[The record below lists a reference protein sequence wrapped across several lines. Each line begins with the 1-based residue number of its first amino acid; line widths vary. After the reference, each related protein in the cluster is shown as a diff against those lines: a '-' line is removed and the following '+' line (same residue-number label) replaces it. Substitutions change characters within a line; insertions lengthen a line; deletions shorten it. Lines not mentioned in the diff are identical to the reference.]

1 SRNPWGNATHTVLSG
16 ETRGRTMAVFGCGPI
31 GLMAIGVAKACG
43 VSKIAAVDINDYKL
57 GIAKKMKADLTINS
71 SNLSPVDAIMDYTH
85 GKGVDIV
92 LEMSGAS
99 VVFDQIFKVVRPG
112 GRVSLLGLPAKALPV
127 DFSNDIVMR
136 GITIHGIAGRRLWQ
150 DWIVGRE
157 LLVSGLLDL
166 APIVT
171 HRFDLEDYDKAMDL
185 MTQGDCGK
193 IVLYPG
199 GVE

>member
-1 SRNPWGNATHTVLSG
+1 
-16 ETRGRTMAVFGCGPI
+16 M
-31 GLMAIGVAKACG
+31 
-43 VSKIAAVDINDYKL
+43 AVDINDYKL

-71 SNLSPVDAIMDYTH
+71 RNLSPVEAVMDYTH

-136 GITIHGIAGRRLWQ
+136 GVTIHGITGRRLWQ

-157 LLVSGLLDL
+157 LLASGLLDL
-166 APIVT
+166 SPVVT
-171 HRFDLEDYDKAMDL
+171 HRFDLGDYAKGMDL

-199 GVE
+199 GIE